1 MSQQSW
7 HGRISLQETCAMQIC
22 IKGGTTID
30 PGNWQGV
37 ADILIQDGKI
47 ADIITTESRD
57 GRLPSA
63 DDLDTEVK
71 IIDAGGKFVTPGLID
86 MHVHLREP
94 GHEHKETIASGC
106 RAAAWGGFTA
116 ICAMP
121 NTDPVNDNP
130 RVTHYILEKASQVNT
145 SRVYPVG
152 AVSRGLAG
160 KDLCNYAAL
169 KDAGAIAITD
179 DGMPVMDS
187 GLMRKA
193 LEAAKQFDLP
203 VISHCEDINLAAGG
217 VMNEGPLAAQL
228 GFVGIP
234 NASESIM
241 VMRDIALCELTG
253 SPVHIAHVSTAESVR
268 AIRDAKARE
277 IPVTAETAPHY
288 FMLTEDAVRD
298 CHTNAKMNPPL
309 RSHRDRDAVREGL
322 ADDTIDVIA
331 TDHAP
336 HSAKEKE
343 IEFERA
349 ANGIIGLETSVSMG
363 LKLVEDSVITINAL
377 IEKMSTRP
385 AQILGINHGL
395 RIGQTADLTII
406 DPDIDYRIDADQFQS
421 LSRNTPF
428 DGWRM
433 RGKPIFTMVAGNIV
447 FEEGIK

>member
-1 MSQQSW
+1 
-7 HGRISLQETCAMQIC
+7 MQIC
-22 IKGGTTID
+22 IRGGTIID
-30 PGNWQGV
+30 PGNWEGV
-37 ADILIQDGKI
+37 ADIYIQNGKI
-47 ADIITTESRD
+47 VDIITTESRD
-57 GRLPSA
+57 GHPPSA
-63 DDLDTEVK
+63 EALDTEIK
-71 IIDAGGKFVTPGLID
+71 IIDASGKFVTPGLMD

-94 GHEHKETIASGC
+94 GQEYKETIASGC
-106 RAAAWGGFTA
+106 QAAAWGGFTA

-121 NTDPVNDNP
+121 NTNPVNDNP
-130 RVTHYILEKASQVNT
+130 QVTEYILEKASQVNA

-152 AVSRGLAG
+152 AVTRGLAG
-160 KDLCNYAAL
+160 KHLCNYAEL
-169 KDAGAIAITD
+169 KDAGAIAISD

-187 GLMRKA
+187 RLMRKA
-193 LEAAKQFDLP
+193 LENAKQFDLL
-203 VISHCEDINLAAGG
+203 VISHSEDLSLAAGG

-228 GFVGIP
+228 GLGGIP

-268 AIRDAKARE
+268 AIRDAKARD
-277 IPVTAETAPHY
+277 IFVTAETAPHY
-288 FMLTEDAVRD
+288 FMLTEDVVKD

-309 RSHRDRDAVREGL
+309 RSHRDREAVREGL

-336 HSAKEKE
+336 HSSKEKD
-343 IEFERA
+343 IEFDLA

-363 LKLVEDSVITINAL
+363 LKLVEDGVITINAL

-385 AQILGINHGL
+385 AHILGIDHGL
-395 RIGQTADLTII
+395 RIGRIADLTVI
-406 DPDIDYRIDADQFQS
+406 DPDIDYRIDAHRFQS

-433 RGKPIFTMVAGNIV
+433 RGKPIVTMVAGNIV